1 MDLAGAKG
9 QGILASWV
17 LTIIRALEKQSGL
30 LRDDIL
36 GAAQLDGERLQQG
49 SNRYSQQE
57 VTQLWVCARKLAH
70 NPAFG
75 LCVAQEVKPA
85 SFHVV
90 GHLMACSVTLLRALE
105 RLARYCRLLSDA
117 TTARLVSRGELITLE
132 FLYDLDKNPPVAQS
146 YDTVLASILHLL
158 REISGDRI
166 DPHSV
171 NLRYSDTALDPAFE
185 AFFSCP
191 IAYGAAQECLT
202 FNRAD
207 LERPILA
214 ADEELANLLE
224 AVAREQLELRM
235 QDRLPLRVRD
245 ALVAQFTDGAPS
257 KAKTAQML
265 HMSERTM
272 LRRLKEQGETYSG
285 VLNQLR
291 EELAFQYL
299 RQGHLSLGE
308 IAERLGFSDY
318 WAFSRAFKRWT
329 GKTPGR
335 HAKGAE

>member
-1 MDLAGAKG
+1 MNLADAKG

-30 LRDDIL
+30 SRDDIL
-36 GAAQLDGERLQQG
+36 QVAQLDGDRLQQG

-57 VTQLWVCARKLAH
+57 VTRLWVCARELAG

-75 LCVAQEVKPA
+75 LCVAQQVRPV

-90 GHLMACSVTLLRALE
+90 GHLMACSVTPYRALE

-117 TTARLVSRGELITLE
+117 TAARLINRGEQVTLE
-132 FLYDLDKNPPVAQS
+132 FLYDLDKSPPVAQS

-158 REISGDRI
+158 REVSGERI
-166 DPHSV
+166 CPCSV
-171 NLRYSDTALDPAFE
+171 SLRYSDTELDPAFD
-185 AFFSCP
+185 AFFSCA
-191 IAYGAAQECLT
+191 IEYGATQECLT

-207 LERPILA
+207 LDKPILA

-224 AVAREQLELRM
+224 GVAREQLDLRM
-235 QDRLPLRVRD
+235 RDRLPLRVRD
-245 ALVAQFTDGAPS
+245 ALISQFSDGPPTKSA
-257 KAKTAQML
+257 TAQML

-272 LRRLKEQGETYSG
+272 LRRLSEQGQTYSG

-291 EELAFQYL
+291 EDLAFQYI
-299 RQGHLSLGE
+299 RQGNLSLSA

-329 GKTPGR
+329 GQRPGQV
-335 HAKGAE
+335 AKGR